1 MMSLIWG
8 LAGGFLRTPFG
19 LVTLGALGLA
29 IFGAWM
35 KYDGRRESG
44 AIVAA
49 QRMELWNMR
58 QQATNDAKRVS
69 ALEVARLADE
79 QQIAQLIEQG
89 NRHEKTKPSVAGV
102 CRVSVV
108 RLR

>member
-1 MMSLIWG
+1 MSLILG
-8 LAGGFLRTPFG
+8 LFGGFLRTPFG
-19 LVTLGALGLA
+19 LVTMGALGLA

-44 AIVAA
+44 TVVAA
-49 QRMELWNMR
+49 QRMELENLR
-58 QQATNDAKRVS
+58 VQSVTDAKRVS

-79 QQIAQLIEQG
+79 SKIAELIEQG
-89 NRHEKTKPSVAGV
+89 NRHEKTKSTGAGI